1 MIGDPEIVTR
11 LVLTAIL
18 GGSIGVLRARLLWP
32 AGLRTH
38 RLVGIGVC
46 LIVIASAFGFSDV
59 LGAENVVLDPSR
71 IAAHVV
77 SGIGFLGAGTIL
89 LRGEVVRKESQS
101 TCERNRRVRS
111 SWAEAKKVAGGPC
124 STMTPRSVK

>member
-11 LVLTAIL
+11 LVLAAIL

-38 RLVGIGVC
+38 RLVGVGAC
-46 LIVIASAFGFSDV
+46 LIVIASAF
-59 LGAENVVLDPSR
+59 ENVVLDPSR

-111 SWAEAKKVAGGPC
+111 SRAEAKKVAGGPC